1 MSNSLQHASLL
12 SQDVNFWRKSLIT
25 FVPGLV
31 VLEVQVSAVQPHCPE
46 NTEKKKKQ
54 DHFGVG

>member
-1 MSNSLQHASLL
+1 MSNSLKHASLL
-12 SQDVNFWRKSLIT
+12 SRDVNFRRKSLIT

-31 VLEVQVSAVQPHCPE
+31 ELEVQVSAVRPHCPK
-46 NTEKKKKQ
+46 NTEKEKKQ